1 MALFTSFQNILP
13 DPNNYIT
20 YAGSISSSGT
30 GAALG
35 PGFTSVK
42 FTSNQPT
49 MMTRTNS
56 GRVITRSVAAHS
68 WKIGIQYNSL
78 TREEFEPV
86 FAFLMSRQ
94 GKLNPFF
101 VELPQ
106 YIAAQDSNFASHVG
120 SNPTSVAISE
130 GSAIAAGRTFFRV
143 GYSGAGTP
151 RPGDVFTITDANN
164 SNHTKA
170 YQVTR
175 VETPTD
181 YNFSFDASVIT
192 KAVTQGS
199 ANATTFGLGNAASSG
214 VQVGDVVTGT
224 NITRPTGS
232 FPTLIQIVG
241 NTLTLSHGQPDFD
254 GSAGTFQF
262 HRSPTKPGTNQLRV
276 HFSPPLVYSVADTS
290 KLDFVNPQVR
300 VIQAGDVQE
309 YSLGVDGLYK
319 FNLNVEEAAP

>member
-130 GSAIAAGRTFFRV
+130 GSAVAAGRTYFRV

-175 VETPTD
+175 VESSTD
-181 YNFSFDASVIT
+181 YNIDFDATIIT
-192 KAVTQGS
+192 TTVTS
-199 ANATTFGLGNAASSG
+199 AGGPLMVVGVASAAGLS
-214 VQVGDVVTGT
+214 VGDLLRGPVGLDSTIT
-224 NITRPTGS
+224 NIYSGPSIGITPAFNFGVSGHAPVSVQFYNSPTRPE
-232 FPTLIQIVG
+232 
-241 NTLTLSHGQPDFD
+241 
-254 GSAGTFQF
+254 
-262 HRSPTKPGTNQLRV
+262 TNQLRV
-276 HFSPPLVYSVADTS
+276 HFSPPLVYSVTDTS
-290 KLDFVNPQVR
+290 KLDFVNPRVR
-300 VIQAGDVQE
+300 VIQTGDVQE

>member
-106 YIAAQDSNFASHVG
+106 YVAAQDSNFASHVG

-130 GSAIAAGRTFFRV
+130 GSAIAAGRTYFRV

-175 VETPTD
+175 VETSTD
-181 YNFSFDASVIT
+181 YNIDFDATIT
-192 KAVTQGS
+192 TTTVTSGGGALSLVGVAS
-199 ANATTFGLGNAASSG
+199 ATGLS
-214 VQVGDVVTGT
+214 VGDILRGPAGIDSPTRKITNISGT
-224 NITRPTGS
+224 NISIDNAFNFG
-232 FPTLIQIVG
+232 
-241 NTLTLSHGQPDFD
+241 LSGHAPV
-254 GSAGTFQF
+254 TVQF
-262 HRSPTKPGTNQLRV
+262 YNSPTRPGTNQLRV

-300 VIQAGDVQE
+300 VIQTGDVQE

>member
-1 MALFTSFQNILP
+1 MATFTSFQNILP
-13 DPNNYIT
+13 DPNNYIS
-20 YAGSISSSGT
+20 YAGSISSSDA

-78 TREEFEPV
+78 TRNEFEPV
-86 FAFLMSRQ
+86 FSFLLSRQ

-106 YIAAQDSNFASHVG
+106 YIAAQDSSFASHVS
-120 SNPTSVAISE
+120 SNPNSVAISE
-130 GSAIAAGRTFFRV
+130 GSAIPAGRTYFRL

-151 RPGDVFTITDANN
+151 RPGDVFTITDGSN

-175 VETPTD
+175 VETNSD
-181 YNFSFDASVIT
+181 YNSSFDNST
-192 KAVTQGS
+192 NPGS
-199 ANATTFGLGNAASSG
+199 
-214 VQVGDVVTGT
+214 
-224 NITRPTGS
+224 
-232 FPTLIQIVG
+232 
-241 NTLTLSHGQPDFD
+241 
-254 GSAGTFQF
+254 
-262 HRSPTKPGTNQLRV
+262 NQLRL

-300 VIQAGDVQE
+300 VIQTGDVQE